1 MAEWLLQSKSEGKM
15 NLNPYAATWEPKPRR
30 QDVTWKSEPDVIPY
44 QEEYREDNQNLD
56 AIKRL
61 ATHFALPKSELMSFD
76 GDPLKYFLF
85 MRSSENS
92 AEKDTDDKSRRLQL
106 LIQYCS
112 RKAKK
117 VIESCVLLE
126 PDEGFEEAKELLAE
140 RFGDKFKVTN
150 CWIRKVSDGPVIK
163 ARDREALQ
171 DLADDLKNCEI
182 TLKATGRLAQINNE
196 DRLIKIP
203 ERCPA
208 FLKSRWQ
215 TKVQEIRNEDHD
227 PDIEDVRKMVRTAAK
242 EKNDRII
249 GGIMDLGDRDS
260 TRHVNRFKKPTQSK
274 RSSGISVHTI
284 PMVSI
289 PASEKLYSGGS
300 QRECYLCNGNHKL
313 EVCGKF
319 KRKNGGEQFKFVRSK
334 KLCDNCLSPFHFAV
348 GCKQS
353 KYCGISG
360 CDLKRKHLTSLHEP
374 ILLYERSQRGNRNGD
389 NIDVGNSKSNGNSK
403 ATNGFT
409 YNNLKN

>member
-1 MAEWLLQSKSEGKM
+1 
-15 NLNPYAATWEPKPRR
+15 
-30 QDVTWKSEPDVIPY
+30 
-44 QEEYREDNQNLD
+44 
-56 AIKRL
+56 
-61 ATHFALPKSELMSFD
+61 MSFD

-85 MRSSENS
+85 MRSFENS
-92 AEKDTDDKSRRLQL
+92 VEKDTDEKSRLQL

-112 RKAKK
+112 GKAKK

-126 PDEGFEEAKELLAE
+126 PDEGYEEAKKLLAE

-150 CWIRKVSDGPVIK
+150 SWIRKVSDGPVIK

-196 DRLIKIP
+196 DRLIKIQ

-215 TKVQEIRNEDHD
+215 TKVQEIRNEDRD
-227 PDIEDVRKMVRTAAK
+227 PNIEDVRKIVRTAAK
-242 EKNDRII
+242 EKNDPVF

-274 RSSGISVHTI
+274 RSSGISVHTV

-289 PASEKLYSGGS
+289 PASEKLYSDGS
-300 QRECYLCNGNHKL
+300 KEK
-313 EVCGKF
+313 
-319 KRKNGGEQFKFVRSK
+319 
-334 KLCDNCLSPFHFAV
+334 
-348 GCKQS
+348 
-353 KYCGISG
+353 
-360 CDLKRKHLTSLHEP
+360 
-374 ILLYERSQRGNRNGD
+374 
-389 NIDVGNSKSNGNSK
+389 
-403 ATNGFT
+403 
-409 YNNLKN
+409 